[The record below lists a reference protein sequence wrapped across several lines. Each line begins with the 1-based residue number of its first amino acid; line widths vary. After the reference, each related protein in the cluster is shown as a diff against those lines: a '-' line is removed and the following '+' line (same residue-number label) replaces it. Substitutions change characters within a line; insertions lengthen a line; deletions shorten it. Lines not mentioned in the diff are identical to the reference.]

1 MVAEDDRTMTNTDEN
16 KRVVDEFIQ
25 SLFTKGDVTAVDRY
39 LADDFV
45 AHDPPMVGMS
55 GDAAGFVGAAE
66 TLRAA
71 FPDWHSDVQLLVAEG
86 DYVVERF
93 TASGTHRGE
102 FMGAA
107 PTNRTV
113 TMPGINIF
121 RLRDGKIVARWGNLD
136 VLGFL
141 TQLGV
146 VPAPAGA

>member
-1 MVAEDDRTMTNTDEN
+1 MTNTDEN
-16 KRVVDEFIQ
+16 KRVVDGFIQ
-25 SLFTKGDVTAVDRY
+25 ALFTKGDVSEVDRY
-39 LADDFV
+39 LAEDFV

-55 GDAAGFVGAAE
+55 GDAAGFVDAAE

-71 FPDWHSDVQLLVAEG
+71 FPDWHSDLHLLVAEG

-113 TMPGINIF
+113 SMPGINIF
-121 RLRDGKIVARWGNLD
+121 RLRDGKIVERWGNLD

-141 TQLGV
+141 TQLGL

>member
-1 MVAEDDRTMTNTDEN
+1 MTTIEQN
-16 KRVVDEFIQ
+16 KSIVSEFIEA
-25 SLFTKGDVTAVDRY
+25 LFSRGELDAVDRY
-39 LADDFV
+39 LAPDFV
-45 AHDPPMVGMS
+45 DHDPPFGRRPDRE
-55 GDAAGFVGAAE
+55 GLRAAGAMM
-66 TLRAA
+66 RAA
-71 FPDWHSDVQLLVAEG
+71 FPDWHSDLHLLVAEG

-113 TMPGINIF
+113 AMPGINIF
-121 RLRDGKIVARWGNLD
+121 RLRDGKIVERWGNLD

-141 TQLGV
+141 TQLGL